1 VGEDQFVALAD
12 RWNHNIHYDPVIV
25 EALPD
30 RCERVLEV
38 GCGEGVLSRTMSEI
52 AGRVVG
58 LDRDAPSIES
68 ARRDAAAD
76 NIDYVVG
83 DLLAHPFR
91 PASFDAVVANTVIHH
106 IGTAVALERMRDLV
120 RPGGVVAVV
129 GVARSRS
136 PSDIPYDL
144 AGTVATRVHK
154 RSKGW
159 WSTSA
164 PKVWPPPESFTGTRR
179 IAARVLPGSRFR
191 RHVLW
196 RYSLVWTKAVHR

>member
-1 VGEDQFVALAD
+1 VGDEGPTASAD

-25 EALPD
+25 AALPD
-30 RCERVLEV
+30 GCERVLDV
-38 GCGEGVLSRTMSEI
+38 GCGEGLLARTMSETV
-52 AGRVVG
+52 GRVVG
-58 LDRDAPSIES
+58 LDRDAPSIAS
-68 ARRDAAAD
+68 ARRQTSAP
-76 NIDYVVG
+76 NVDYVVG

-106 IGTAVALERMRDLV
+106 IGTAAALERMKELV

-144 AGTVATRVHK
+144 AGAVATRVHK

-159 WSTSA
+159 WETSA

-196 RYSLVWTKAVHR
+196 RYSLVWTRG